1 MVGDRVR
8 FEEEIQKANDC
19 VWAEQWREAAS
30 AYRQALAEFPDNDSA
45 LMGFAWALLNAG
57 ELDGALG
64 VYERLTRLTPTD
76 PGPWERAAEILER
89 TGNEKRAADNYLQAA
104 SRYAKQS
111 LATKQTSTLE
121 KAVRLRPRE
130 ATIWSQLLELYQAQ
144 GKLSDAVDA
153 ALWLSYLY
161 QTDRRAE
168 AIKLCRELQI
178 QAPQDPRLG
187 QMLILLQSNR
197 PIPQPQSVDARD
209 EVAIGGDV
217 GIDENASDANGR
229 TLVDIARQRALAK
242 LAESLFTEE
251 RTQPQ
256 IAAGEGVDLLIGKAI
271 DAQTRGDVAAAV
283 KYYEAVRAAG
293 AATSSIHFNL
303 GLLYKEQ
310 MQFDAAIAEFEASLA
325 EPEYVLGSHFSL
337 GECYQAKGEFG
348 LGLQHFL
355 EAVKII
361 DTATIEREHVDDL
374 IRVYEGLTQSL
385 VNTGEPRRAKQVSQM
400 LVDFLGQRGWEDSAV
415 KARKRLDELAR
426 SGTVLSL
433 VELISLPG
441 SEAILKSIALAQEYQ
456 RRGRTYAALEEL
468 FNALSASPD
477 YLPLHQLLGVL
488 LQENNQLDAAIEKF
502 STVARTYEIRGQ
514 VSQALTTYQMILE
527 ISPLSIPIHR
537 RVVELLVQH
546 GRIDDALTQYL
557 QTADVY
563 YQLAQPERSRE
574 IYGEALKIA
583 PRGSADKA
591 WTSRILHRMADLDV
605 QRLDWNAAIQDYE
618 AILRVAP
625 ADERAHLALFRLYP
639 RTGRPH
645 LGIGAL
651 DSLIKHYLTHRNARK
666 AIAVLED
673 LVASQPDS
681 IPLRARIAQL
691 FLNLGSRER
700 ALEHLDILGDLQL
713 EGGQRDAATKTIEAI
728 LALNPP
734 NREMYIDLYREIAQ
748 REPPTGAV

>member
-144 GKLSDAVDA
+144 GKLPDAVDA

-168 AIKLCRELQI
+168 AIKLCRELQV

-209 EVAIGGDV
+209 EVGDSGDV

-229 TLVDIARQRALAK
+229 TLVDIARQRPSRTGRIALHRRTYPAPDRCRRGRR
-242 LAESLFTEE
+242 LAHRQGYRCSNPG
-251 RTQPQ
+251 R
-256 IAAGEGVDLLIGKAI
+256 
-271 DAQTRGDVAAAV
+271 RGRAV

-310 MQFDAAIAEFEASLA
+310 MA
-325 EPEYVLGSHFSL
+325 
-337 GECYQAKGEFG
+337 
-348 LGLQHFL
+348 
-355 EAVKII
+355 
-361 DTATIEREHVDDL
+361 
-374 IRVYEGLTQSL
+374 
-385 VNTGEPRRAKQVSQM
+385 
-400 LVDFLGQRGWEDSAV
+400 
-415 KARKRLDELAR
+415 
-426 SGTVLSL
+426 
-433 VELISLPG
+433 
-441 SEAILKSIALAQEYQ
+441 
-456 RRGRTYAALEEL
+456 
-468 FNALSASPD
+468 
-477 YLPLHQLLGVL
+477 
-488 LQENNQLDAAIEKF
+488 
-502 STVARTYEIRGQ
+502 
-514 VSQALTTYQMILE
+514 
-527 ISPLSIPIHR
+527 
-537 RVVELLVQH
+537 
-546 GRIDDALTQYL
+546 
-557 QTADVY
+557 
-563 YQLAQPERSRE
+563 
-574 IYGEALKIA
+574 
-583 PRGSADKA
+583 
-591 WTSRILHRMADLDV
+591 
-605 QRLDWNAAIQDYE
+605 
-618 AILRVAP
+618 
-625 ADERAHLALFRLYP
+625 
-639 RTGRPH
+639 
-645 LGIGAL
+645 
-651 DSLIKHYLTHRNARK
+651 
-666 AIAVLED
+666 
-673 LVASQPDS
+673 
-681 IPLRARIAQL
+681 
-691 FLNLGSRER
+691 
-700 ALEHLDILGDLQL
+700 
-713 EGGQRDAATKTIEAI
+713 
-728 LALNPP
+728 
-734 NREMYIDLYREIAQ
+734 
-748 REPPTGAV
+748 